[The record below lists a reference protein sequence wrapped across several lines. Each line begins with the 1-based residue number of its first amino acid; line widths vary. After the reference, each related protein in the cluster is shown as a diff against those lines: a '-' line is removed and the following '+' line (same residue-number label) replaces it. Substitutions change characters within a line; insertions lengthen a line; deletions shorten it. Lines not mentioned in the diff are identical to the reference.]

1 MNNRHIVAIDLGAS
15 SGRIMLAR
23 YNDVQQKVSLET
35 IYRFSNKLSIKNNH
49 YYWDIDEI
57 EKQILVGLNL
67 VTDLGVK
74 IDSIGI
80 DTWAVDYV
88 LLDKDKKRIGPVY
101 SYRDIRTDGVMPQ
114 VQKDLGIDVI
124 YQKTGIQFQKFNT
137 LYQLKALKDENPE
150 WLSQVEYLVMIPD
163 YLAFRLT
170 GQINCEYTNA
180 TTTQMVNIQ
189 TGDWDEELIQYLGL
203 PRKWF
208 QPIKQPGNIIGHWQ
222 ARDGQSVPVISVASH
237 DTASAVLATPLLEE
251 SAAYL
256 SSGTW
261 SLIGLDSPDYY
272 TGDDALQNN
281 ITNEG
286 GVNNHF
292 RVLKN
297 IMGHWLFQRICN
309 EYQVANTNALLE
321 KAKKLPAFVSLI
333 NPNDDVFLNPK
344 SMTEAIQVFCKQ
356 HKEPIPETVEE
367 LSRCIFDSLAL
378 LYGVAL
384 EQLAALQKKPIM
396 HLHIVGGGS
405 QNTLLNQLCAD
416 VCQIPLSAGPIEGS
430 ALGNVG
436 CQLMTINDVKTVQD
450 FREMLVNSFPII
462 RYQSSNPISETIK
475 NRFGRISDS
484 DNVQ

>member
-1 MNNRHIVAIDLGAS
+1 MKNRNIVAIDLGAS

-23 YNDVQQKVSLET
+23 YNDVHQKVSLET
-35 IYRFSNKLSIKNNH
+35 IYRFSNKLTIKDSH

-57 EKQILVGLNL
+57 ERQILVGLN
-67 VTDLGVK
+67 VITDSGIT

-88 LLDKDKKRIGPVY
+88 LLDKNKKRVGPVY
-101 SYRDIRTDGVMPQ
+101 SYRDIRTDGVMPRLQ
-114 VQKDLGIDVI
+114 QDLGIDVI

-137 LYQLKALKDENPE
+137 IYQLKALKDENPE
-150 WLSQVEYLVMIPD
+150 WLSQVEYLMMIPD

-180 TTTQMVNIQ
+180 TTTQLVNLQ
-189 TGDWDEELIQYLGL
+189 TGDWDKDLIQYLGL
-203 PRKWF
+203 PKKWF
-208 QPIKQPGNIIGHWQ
+208 QPIKQPGNIIGYWQ
-222 ARDGQSVPVISVASH
+222 AGDGQSVPVISVASH
-237 DTASAVLATPLLEE
+237 DTASAVVATPLLEE
-251 SAAYL
+251 DAAYL

-261 SLIGLDSPDYY
+261 SLIGLDSPHYY
-272 TGDDALQNN
+272 TGKDALQNN

-286 GVNNHF
+286 GINNHF

-297 IMGHWLFQRICN
+297 IMGHWLFQRICH
-309 EYQVANTNALLE
+309 EYQISNTNALLE
-321 KAKKLPAFVSLI
+321 EVKQLPAFTSLI

-344 SMTEAIQVFCKQ
+344 SMTEAIQTFCKK
-356 HKEPIPETVEE
+356 HKEPVPETVQE

-378 LYGVAL
+378 LYDVAL
-384 EQLAALQKKPIM
+384 EQLATLKKKSIK

-436 CQLMTINDVKTVQD
+436 CQLMTIGEVKTVQA

-462 RYQSSNPISETIK
+462 RYQPSNSISETIK
-475 NRFGRISDS
+475 SRFDRISAAATA
-484 DNVQ
+484 